1 MGDPDP
7 HRWRR
12 RALLALLFVALLA
25 LMWRPSWH
33 SLTHKV
39 ADIGDPVLYGWTWN
53 FASHQVVSDPLHL
66 FDGNIFAHHPLT
78 VAYTD
83 NMLLLLPPFAVLRAL
98 GAGWALQLNAISLGL
113 MLFSLA
119 ATYSLARRLCGR
131 VDAAVFAAIA
141 YTFGS
146 YTFAHA
152 GHLQLLLLGQ
162 FPFAFLLAFRWLDR
176 RRPLD
181 AVWFGLVNASFF
193 LGALYYAAIWMVCA
207 AIVIVGH
214 LLFTRFRPGARF
226 WSGLGIVALASLT
239 AVPFVLPYLELDQSR
254 PLVKEWGFKPQ
265 DLAIVAPGS
274 FLYAG
279 LDSWSERR
287 LARGEHSFFPGFS
300 TQLLAVVG
308 GVGLVVT
315 AVAGRRRKD
324 DAEEADPDETP
335 GLGLLDQDRRREI
348 WLLSA
353 AGVASFVLALGPE
366 VKGRTMPFTFFH
378 DHVPGF
384 QGIRVAARLAM
395 PGLLAVSVL
404 AAVGIAWAVSRLRSK
419 QIAAAIAVGLC
430 GFLLLELA
438 APLEHFVLPDDRAT
452 LAVYRAL
459 EKKRDGTVAELPLID
474 PTKPYDWAHVEA
486 PRMLYGTLD
495 LNTRVNGYSGSWP
508 DDYPGR
514 VATLNTFPAA
524 PAVKLARRLGVRY
537 VVLHVGPYSGVAQY
551 TEQQA
556 RAIVATLPDG
566 AKATRHGDAW
576 LIELPPR

>member
-1 MGDPDP
+1 MGAPDP

-25 LMWRPSWH
+25 VMWRPSWH
-33 SLTHKV
+33 SVTHKL

-162 FPFAFLLAFRWLDR
+162 FPFAFLFAFRWLER

-181 AVWFGLVNASFF
+181 AVWFGLINASFF

-207 AIVIVGH
+207 AIVVGGY
-214 LLFTRFRPGARF
+214 LIAKRFRPGPRF
-226 WSGLGIVALASLT
+226 WSGIGIVALASLT
-239 AVPFVLPYLELDQSR
+239 AVPFVLPYLQLDQSR
-254 PLVKEWGFKPQ
+254 PLVKEWGLQPR

-274 FLYAG
+274 FLYRG
-279 LDSWSERR
+279 LDSWSNESV
-287 LARGEHSFFPGFS
+287 ARGEHSFFPGFS

-308 GVGLVVT
+308 GVGLGVT
-315 AVAGRRRKD
+315 TVTRRRKRT
-324 DAEEADPDETP
+324 DAEAPEEESADV
-335 GLGLLDQDRRREI
+335 GLLDRDRRREL
-348 WLLSA
+348 WLLCS

-366 VKGRTMPFTFFH
+366 VRGQRMPFAWFH

-395 PGLLAVSVL
+395 PGLLAISVL
-404 AAVGIAWAVSRLRSK
+404 AAVGIAWAVSRVRSRP
-419 QIAAAIAVGLC
+419 IAVAVAVALC

-438 APLEHFVLPDDRAT
+438 APLDHFVLPDDRAT

-459 EKKRDGTVAELPLID
+459 EKKRSGTVAELPLID
-474 PTKPYDWAHVEA
+474 PTKPYAWAHVEA

-524 PAVKLARRLGVRY
+524 PALKLAQRLGVRY
-537 VVLHVGPYSGVAQY
+537 VILHTGRYSGVRQY
-551 TEQQA
+551 TPAQA
-556 RAIVATLPDG
+556 EAIVATLPPG
-566 AKATRHGDAW
+566 AKATRHGNAW
-576 LIELPPR
+576 LIELPAR

>member
-1 MGDPDP
+1 MGASDP

-12 RALLALLFVALLA
+12 RALLALLFVALLG

-33 SLTHKV
+33 SVTHKL

-53 FASHQVVSDPLHL
+53 FARHQVLSNPLHL

-119 ATYSLARRLCGR
+119 ATYSLARRLSGR

-162 FPFAFLLAFRWLDR
+162 FPFAFLLAFRWLER

-207 AIVIVGH
+207 AIVIVGS
-214 LLFTRFRPGARF
+214 LLATRFRPGPRF
-226 WSGLGIVALASLT
+226 WTGLGIVALASLT
-239 AVPFVLPYLELDQSR
+239 AIPFVLPYLDLDQSR
-254 PLVKEWGFKPQ
+254 PLVKEWGLQPR

-274 FLYAG
+274 FLYGG
-279 LDSWSERR
+279 LDSWSDRSV
-287 LARGEHSFFPGFS
+287 ARGEHSFFPGFS
-300 TQLLAVVG
+300 TELLALVG

-315 AVAGRRRKD
+315 TVTRRRRRG
-324 DAEEADPDETP
+324 EPDPASEPEPT
-335 GLGLLDQDRRREI
+335 GLLDRDRRREL
-348 WLLSA
+348 WLLLV

-366 VKGRTMPFTFFH
+366 VHGRRMPFAWFH

-384 QGIRVAARLAM
+384 QGIRVSARLAV

-404 AAVGIAWAVSRLRSK
+404 AAVGIAFVVSRLRSK
-419 QIAAAIAVGLC
+419 GVAVAIAVGLC

-438 APLEHFVLPDDRAT
+438 APLEHFVLPDDAAT

-459 EKKRDGTVAELPLID
+459 ERRPDGTVAELPMID

-514 VATLNTFPAA
+514 VATLDTFPAA
-524 PAVKLARRLGVRY
+524 PSLALARKLGVRY
-537 VVLHVGPYSGVAQY
+537 VILHTGPYSGVAQY
-551 TEQQA
+551 TPEQA
-556 RAIVATLPDG
+556 RAIVATLPAG
-566 AKATRHGDAW
+566 AHARRYGNAW
-576 LIELPPR
+576 LIELPAR